1 MDIRICKT
9 PDDLSQSFT
18 AWFEEILMQKEMVTV
33 ALSGGST
40 PRLLFDYWAGLPPG
54 EIDWKKIK
62 FFWGDERCVPP
73 TDDESNYKM
82 TKEHLFDFLPVSGE
96 NIFRILG
103 ENDPEAEARRYGD
116 LLSIEL
122 ESIHGIPSFD
132 ILMLGMGDDG
142 HTASIFPHE
151 IELWHHPANC
161 VTATHPESGQIRV
174 SLTGKVINAAQHVAF
189 LVTGENKADKV
200 AEIIGH
206 PHRVE
211 KKYPAALV
219 QPDSENLIWF
229 LDEKA
234 AQRLTGEKD
243 QRMGLIL

>member
-1 MDIRICKT
+1 MDIQLFST
-9 PDDLSQSFT
+9 QEDLNQSFT
-18 AWFEEILMQKEMVTV
+18 AWVKEIVAQEETVTV

-40 PRLLFDYWAGLPPG
+40 PRSLFDYWAKLAPG

-73 TDDESNYKM
+73 TDDDSNYKM
-82 TKEHLFDFLPVSGE
+82 TKEHLFDYLPIPQE

-103 ENDPEAEARRYGD
+103 ENDPEEEAKRYSD
-116 LLSIEL
+116 LLDIEL
-122 ESIHGIPSFD
+122 ETKNGVPSFN

-151 IELWHHPANC
+151 IDRWNHPTNC
-161 VTATHPESGQIRV
+161 VTATHPTSGQVRV

-206 PHRVE
+206 PQE
-211 KKYPAALV
+211 AAKKYPAALV
-219 QPDSENLIWF
+219 QPDSENLVWF

-234 AQRLTGEKD
+234 VQKLTGNND
-243 QRMGLIL
+243 